1 MSVRLPIADFCPACG
16 AKTQLIHI
24 HGRQR
29 PQCISCGHVVYF
41 DPKVA
46 AIALITR
53 DDRILLAQ
61 RANDPEKGK
70 WGLPG
75 GFVEFGEH
83 PQEAVKREVL
93 EETDLTVNVGEVI
106 DVFHTSGS
114 TTITIA
120 YRVDIVDGVPSAHD
134 DVQAVGWFT
143 RDTIPELCF
152 VSTKSVVDRWVKGM
166 LT

>member
-1 MSVRLPIADFCPACG
+1 MSVKIPIADFCPACG
-16 AKTQLIHI
+16 AKTQLIDI

-29 PQCISCGHVVYF
+29 PQCISCGHIVYF

-53 DDRILLAQ
+53 DDRILLGQ
-61 RANDPEKGK
+61 RSNDPGKGK

-83 PQEAVKREVL
+83 PRDAVQREVL
-93 EETDLTVNVGEVI
+93 EETHLIVEVGDVI

-120 YRVDIVDGVPSAHD
+120 YHVDIVSGIPEADD
-134 DVQAVGWFT
+134 DVRALGWFA
-143 RDTIPELCF
+143 RDSIPELF
-152 VSTKSVVDRWVKGM
+152 FISTIMVVDRWLKGQ